1 MLLHGVSEAI
11 NLAVPVERRLI
22 AESPIVMMKVIKNA
36 VEAQGMR
43 NAHIRDGVA
52 VIKYLHWLE
61 KSVDSTNITELSG
74 AAKLLDFR
82 K

>member
-1 MLLHGVSEAI
+1 MLMHDVSEAI
-11 NLAVPVERRLI
+11 NAAVAPERRLVD
-22 AESPIVMMKVIKNA
+22 ESPVIMMKVIKND

-43 NAHIRDGVA
+43 NAHIRDGAA

-61 KSVDSTNITELSG
+61 KNVDSENITELSG
-74 AAKLLDFR
+74 AAKLADFR